1 MEEKQEEAQQESMP
15 IEATLSEEEREAMA
29 SAALS
34 NTRKYGQ
41 ALYELIGVVLKDD
54 PKKCQQM
61 EEFARELK
69 AQSIPCKCEE
79 KRDVLAVYI
88 RVR

>member
-1 MEEKQEEAQQESMP
+1 MKEKQEEAQPESVPVEQTMSKEEL
-15 IEATLSEEEREAMA
+15 EALAA
-29 SAALS
+29 SGLS

-41 ALYELIGVVLKDD
+41 ALYELIGVALKDD